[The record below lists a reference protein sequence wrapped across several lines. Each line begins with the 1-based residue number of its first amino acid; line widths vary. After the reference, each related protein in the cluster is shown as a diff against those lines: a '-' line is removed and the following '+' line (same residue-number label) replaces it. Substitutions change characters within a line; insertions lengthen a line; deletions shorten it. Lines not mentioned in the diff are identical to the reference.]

1 MKNIFK
7 CSIILSLLLLITGCT
22 KEEWINPAPITS
34 LSDLTVFD
42 NKDRVVA
49 QVNGMYS
56 SLKSGQHLGGRFQ
69 VYNDVRCENFL
80 PNKAPTW

>member
-7 CSIILSLLLLITGCT
+7 ISIAFALLFTIGCS
-22 KEEWINPAPITS
+22 KEYLNPNTETS

-49 QVNGMYS
+49 QVNGMYAFM
-56 SLKSGQHLGGRFQ
+56 KSGAFLGGRFF
-69 VYNDVRCENFL
+69 VYNDVRAV
-80 PNKAPTW
+80 K